1 MFSAKQIYLGRCA
14 KAAPTARSYLQDWL
28 IAMWDGIENAGW
40 GVHDASATTWKD
52 LSGNCDISATNLN
65 FSELSVNRG
74 YADVVQALT
83 NFPQF
88 SGDRTFRV
96 VFRRVGGS
104 FGQFCCG
111 FRDGSYWYF
120 NAVAQGFGLRDTT
133 GKTYFTSSFA
143 DTQITSC
150 CAVMS
155 GGSRTFYVNNQ
166 LRNTTTNT
174 GTASVS
180 PAVMWRYA
188 DFCNIAVYNRALAA
202 EEIAANYAIDK
213 ERFNL
218 P

>member
-1 MFSAKQIYLGRCA
+1 MFAARQIFLGRSA
-14 KAAPTARSYLQDWL
+14 KAAWTNPYVTDGLV
-28 IAMWDGIENAGW
+28 AMWDGEWNAGG

-52 LSGNCDISATNLN
+52 LAGNCDISATDLK

-74 YADVVQALT
+74 YADVTSSLT

-104 FGQFCCG
+104 LGQACCG

-120 NAVAQGFGLRDTT
+120 DGVAMGLVLRDAT
-133 GKTYFTSSFA
+133 GNGYLTSSFT

-150 CAVMS
+150 CVVVS

-166 LRNTTTNT
+166 QRNTTTNT
-174 GTASVS
+174 GPANVS
-180 PAVMWRYA
+180 PAVLWRYA
-188 DFCNIAVYNRALAA
+188 DFFDIAVYNRALSAD
-202 EEIAANYAIDK
+202 EVAANYAIDK
-213 ERFNL
+213 ERFKL